1 MQKNSKKTAV
11 IGDPIN
17 HSISPTIHN
26 HWLSKY
32 QIDSSYQAINVKA
45 ENLEEFIKKLS
56 KENFIGINITIPH
69 KETAYEIIKKIGRL
83 SNIAQKIKAINTIKI
98 LDDDSLYGD
107 NTDAYGFVASIKEQL
122 GEDYSLQGKK
132 ALLIGA
138 GGAAR
143 ALAFALD
150 SEQIDKLTIMNRNL
164 EKAKDLANE
173 VQISTDYKRLV
184 DLKELELQYDLIINS
199 TSLGLNNEN
208 NLEVDFNKITTKAV
222 IYDIVYKPI
231 LTKLLKDAK
240 ANDNETINGL
250 PMLIHQAAKSF
261 ELWFGILPEIDK
273 DLLEKV
279 T

>member
-17 HSISPTIHN
+17 HSISPIIHN

-32 QIDSSYQAINVKA
+32 QVDSSYQAINVKA
-45 ENLEEFIKKLS
+45 ENLEEFIKKLA
-56 KENFIGINITIPH
+56 KDNFIGINITIPH
-69 KETAYEIIKKIGRL
+69 KETAYEIIKKIGIL

-98 LDDDSLYGD
+98 LDDGSLYGD
-107 NTDAYGFVASIKEQL
+107 NTDAYGFIASVKEQL

-164 EKAKDLANE
+164 ERAKDLAKE
-173 VQISTDYKRLV
+173 LQISTDCKRLKN
-184 DLKELELQYDLIINS
+184 LKETELPYDLIINS

-208 NLEVDFNKITTKAV
+208 NLEVDFNKIPTKAV

-231 LTKLLKDAK
+231 LTKLLQDAK
-240 ANDNETINGL
+240 INDNETINGL
-250 PMLIHQAAKSF
+250 SMLIHQAAKSF
-261 ELWFGILPEIDK
+261 ELWFSILPEIDRG
-273 DLLEKV
+273 LLEKV